1 MSYITGMVTTRVD
14 ASTDQQWAL
23 GTIGQDSSGYLYKY
37 VKYDTGGDG
46 VTAVAANAVY
56 YHGVDG
62 YKDNE
67 VTMDLS
73 DSVKLGAGILLSV
86 PGNGEFCWIQLTGPA
101 TMAQAPTAGADG
113 NALTAVGADADGK
126 LDVSGAVT
134 DCVVAYAGDIS
145 DNEIICAF
153 PL

>member
-1 MSYITGMVTTRVD
+1 MSYITGMITTRVD

-73 DSVKLGAGILLSV
+73 DSVNIGAGILLSV

-113 NALTAVGADADGK
+113 NALTAVGANDGT

-134 DCVVAYAGDIS
+134 DHVCAIAGDAS
-145 DNEIICAF
+145 DDEIVCAF

>member
-73 DSVKLGAGILLSV
+73 DSVNLGAGILLSV

-113 NALTAVGADADGK
+113 K